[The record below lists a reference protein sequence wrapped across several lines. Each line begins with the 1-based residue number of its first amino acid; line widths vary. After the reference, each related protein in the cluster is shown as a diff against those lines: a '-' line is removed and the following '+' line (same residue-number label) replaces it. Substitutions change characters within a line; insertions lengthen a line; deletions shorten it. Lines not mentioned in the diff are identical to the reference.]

1 MLSLN
6 EILRSIDEA
15 IRNHQVEITATN
27 RENLT
32 EYPYI
37 VGTVHGLE
45 EAKNIIDAMK
55 KEEDD
60 LNDADPDE

>member
-1 MLSLN
+1 MLSLP
-6 EILRSIDEA
+6 EILRSFDEA
-15 IRNHQVEITATN
+15 IRKLQVEITATN

-45 EAKNIIDAMK
+45 EAKNIIVKMQ
-55 KEEDD
+55 KEVDD